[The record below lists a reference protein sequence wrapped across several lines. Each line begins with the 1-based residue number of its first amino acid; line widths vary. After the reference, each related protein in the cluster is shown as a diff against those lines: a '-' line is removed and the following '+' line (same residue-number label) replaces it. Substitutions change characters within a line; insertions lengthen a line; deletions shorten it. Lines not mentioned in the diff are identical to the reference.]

1 MIELELLLSYKI
13 EEVLASPQ
21 LRGAVVG
28 FCSKLYYG
36 GRLVKSCD
44 SSIRD
49 HFRHLQIDGIAT
61 QKRLANMKYI
71 LNPGLV
77 IVFDNQTYNT
87 STMTDEIA
95 EAYLE
100 KFPKAIVNFKVNND
114 FVEQDQ
120 KPEQTTEQVPVT
132 KRSHKKQ
139 K

>member
-49 HFRHLQIDGIAT
+49 HFRHLQLDGLST
-61 QKRLANMKYI
+61 QKKLSNMKYQ
-71 LNPGLV
+71 LKQGLV
-77 IVFDNQTYNT
+77 IMFDNQTYNT

-114 FVEQDQ
+114 FVPSENIE
-120 KPEQTTEQVPVT
+120 KTEAI
-132 KRSHKKQ
+132 KKQ
-139 K
+139 PVKRGPKAQK

>member
-1 MIELELLLSYKI
+1 MIELDILLSYEI
-13 EEVLASPQ
+13 EEVLRTPL
-21 LRGAVVG
+21 LRGAVIG
-28 FCSKLYYG
+28 YCSKLYYG

-120 KPEQTTEQVPVT
+120 KPEQTITGAPV